1 MITARLGVLCAAL
14 LVAAGA
20 SAQQYIVST
29 VAGGAAPPS
38 PAVATS
44 SSVGNTNSVA
54 TDSAGNFY
62 FSGDQCV
69 FKVDTSGKLTV
80 IAGNS
85 RRGYSGDG
93 GLAVNA
99 QLYDPYGV
107 AVDASGNV
115 YIADEL
121 NNRVR
126 KVSTAGIITTV
137 AGIGTAGFSGDGG
150 SATQA
155 QLHFPLNV
163 AVDSAG
169 NLYISDLFNNRVRKV
184 SPAGIIVTFAG
195 GGAANP
201 GDGGQ
206 ATAAVIA
213 SPSGITTDSL
223 GDVFVADRNGMRVR
237 EISPTGVISTVAGN
251 GTAGYSGNG
260 GLAVN
265 AELYLPSDVAVD
277 ASGDIYIADFSNNFI
292 REVTAGGIINNV
304 PVGAIMNGPSGLA
317 LNSSGNLY
325 VADRFNNRVLK
336 VVAGGGATTVAGNGL
351 ERFSGDG
358 GPATS
363 AQLNLTTGVALDQNG
378 NLYIADGLN
387 GRVREVSAT
396 GVITTVAGGGTATTT
411 SDGGLATSASLVNP
425 QGVAVD
431 SAGNL
436 YIADAGA
443 NRIRKVSTGGII
455 TTIAGKGSQGFSGD
469 AGLAVN
475 AELSDPNCVVV
486 DGSGNLYILDSGNA
500 RIREVSTNGII
511 TTLAGGGGSTDDG
524 IPAYQAWLA
533 PYSIAVDSSGNLY
546 VADSLTSR
554 IRKVSNGI
562 ITSLPSSAAVGGL
575 AVDTSGT
582 LYISS
587 SNGIEKVTSPGV
599 LVPIAG
605 TSVVPYSGGSGAGS
619 VVSTQPVPSVIGYSG
634 DGGPA
639 LSAQFFLSTGGA
651 PSGMAVDG
659 SGRVYVADTGN
670 YAVRVLQPVSQS
682 VIVSAVVDA
691 ASESATP
698 VSPGQIVVI
707 YGSGL
712 GPSPAVVNQP
722 VSGVFATNVGGTTVY
737 FNSIP
742 APILY
747 TSATQ
752 VTAIVPYGVTGSTAQ
767 LTLVYQG
774 QILPALTLPVAASA
788 PSFFTSNQTGAG
800 QAAALNVVDGTFN
813 SATNPVKIGAYIE
826 LFATG
831 EGQTNPAGVDGK
843 VGGST
848 ATHPNASV
856 TATVGGLPAAVQYA
870 GGVFGDVAGLM
881 QVNLLI
887 PAGVQPGG
895 YVPVVLQVGN
905 TSSNLGTWIAVA
917 GN

>member
-1 MITARLGVLCAAL
+1 MTARLKIFGAAL
-14 LVAAGA
+14 LVAGGA
-20 SAQQYIVST
+20 SAQQYVVST

-38 PAVATS
+38 GVPAAS

-54 TDSAGNFY
+54 TDAAGNFY

-69 FKVDTSGKLTV
+69 FKVDTTGKLTV

-99 QLYDPYGV
+99 QLYNPYGV

-121 NNRVR
+121 NNRIR
-126 KVSTAGIITTV
+126 RVSPAGIITTV
-137 AGIGTAGFSGDGG
+137 AGGGTAGFSGDGG
-150 SATQA
+150 PAVQA

-163 AVDSAG
+163 AVDASG

-195 GGAANP
+195 GGVSSP

-206 ATAAVIA
+206 ATAAAI
-213 SPSGITTDSL
+213 SGPSGITTDSL
-223 GDVFVADRNGMRVR
+223 GDVFVAERSGNRVR
-237 EISPTGVISTVAGN
+237 KISPAGVISTVAGN

-277 ASGDIYIADFSNNFI
+277 ASGDIYIADFNNNFI
-292 REVTAGGIINNV
+292 REVSSAGIIGTV
-304 PVGAIMNGPSGLA
+304 PEGAVMNGPSGVSLDG
-317 LNSSGNLY
+317 SGNLY
-325 VADRFNNRVLK
+325 VADRFNNRILK
-336 VVAGGGATTVAGNGL
+336 VVANGSATAIAGNGI

-363 AQLNLTTGVALDQNG
+363 AQLNLTTGVALDQLG

-387 GRVREVSAT
+387 GRVREVST
-396 GVITTVAGGGTATTT
+396 SGIINTVAGGGAPPGTG
-411 SDGGLATSASLVNP
+411 DGGMATSAYLVNP

-443 NRIRKVSTGGII
+443 NRVRKVSTGGII
-455 TTIAGKGSQGFSGD
+455 TTVAGNGTQGFSGD
-469 AGLAVN
+469 ASLAIN
-475 AELSDPNCVVV
+475 AELSDPTCIVV
-486 DGSGNLYILDSGNA
+486 DGSGNLYILDSGNE
-500 RIREVSTNGII
+500 RIREVATNGII

-524 IPAYQAWLA
+524 VPSYQAWIA
-533 PYSIAVDSSGNLY
+533 PSSIAVDSAGNLFIS
-546 VADSLTSR
+546 DFLTFR
-554 IRKVSNGI
+554 IRKVANGT
-562 ITSLPSSAAVGGL
+562 ITSVTQTTSAGGL
-575 AVDTSGT
+575 AVDASDN
-582 LYISS
+582 LYVAAATGVQKIISL
-587 SNGIEKVTSPGV
+587 GIP
-599 LVPIAG
+599 VPIAG
-605 TSVVPYSGGSGAGS
+605 TGVNGF
-619 VVSTQPVPSVIGYSG
+619 SG

-639 LSAQFFLSTGGA
+639 LNAQFFLSAGGA
-651 PSGMAVDG
+651 PSGLAVSA
-659 SGRVYVADTGN
+659 SGQIYVADTGN
-670 YAVRVLQPVSQS
+670 YSVRLLQPVSQS
-682 VIVSAVVDA
+682 AIVAAVVDA
-691 ASESATP
+691 ASEAAAP

-707 YGSGL
+707 YGAGL
-712 GPSPAVVNQP
+712 GPSQAVVNQP
-722 VSGVFATNVGGTTVY
+722 VNGVFAANVGGTSVF
-737 FNSIP
+737 FNSLP

-752 VTAIVPYGVTGSTAQ
+752 ITAIVPYGVTGPTAQ
-767 LTLVYQG
+767 LTVVYQG
-774 QILPALTLPVAASA
+774 QISPALSLPVAAYA
-788 PSFFTSNQTGAG
+788 PSIFTSNQTGAG
-800 QAAALNVVDGTFN
+800 QAAAINVVDGTLN
-813 SATNPVKIGAYIE
+813 SAANPVKIGAYIE

-843 VGGST
+843 VGGSA
-848 ATHPNASV
+848 ATHPNANV
-856 TATVGGLPAAVQYA
+856 TATVGQIPATVQYA

-881 QVNLLI
+881 QVNVLI

-895 YVPVVLQVGN
+895 YVQVVLQVGTVTN
-905 TSSNLGTWIAVA
+905 NGSGTPIIPSNLGTWIAVT